1 QLLRRAGAAIRAPA
15 HHHPRAGRRGLRHPR
30 AGARYMK
37 RDLLR
42 VGDLPPGELDT
53 ILTVA
58 RRLKGDLRARRPHP
72 LLAGRTLAM
81 IFEKPSLR
89 TRVTFEVGMVQ
100 LGGAAIHLAPGD
112 IRLGERESAGDIA
125 RNLERWVDL
134 VMARTFLHRS
144 VVDLAAGARVPVING
159 LSDLHH
165 PCQVLSDCFTLLEHR
180 GRLAGLRVAF
190 IGDGNNVVHSWM
202 DAAARLGFD
211 FVLACPPGY
220 EPAATIVA
228 AAGPHVTVTHDA
240 AAAARGA
247 DVLYTDVW
255 TSMGQETEA
264 TVRRQAFHPYQLNA
278 PLVARARPD
287 VLVMHCLPAH
297 RGEEIT
303 DDVID
308 GPRSVVFDQAE
319 NRLHV
324 QKAIMMWLLGVAP

>member
-1 QLLRRAGAAIRAPA
+1 
-15 HHHPRAGRRGLRHPR
+15 
-30 AGARYMK
+30 MK

-42 VGDLPPGELDT
+42 VGDLTAGELDT

-134 VMARTFLHRS
+134 VMARTFLHQS

-165 PCQVLSDCFTLLEHR
+165 PCQVLSDCFTLLERR

-202 DAAARLGFD
+202 DAAVRLGFG

-220 EPAATIVA
+220 EPDPSIIAEARPHATI
-228 AAGPHVTVTHDA
+228 THDVEI
-240 AAAARGA
+240 AARGA

-255 TSMGQETEA
+255 TSMGQEAEA
-264 TVRRQAFHPYQLNA
+264 KARRRAFARYQVNERV
-278 PLVARARPD
+278 VALAGPRA
-287 VLVMHCLPAH
+287 LVMHCLPAH

-303 DDVID
+303 DAVLD
-308 GPRSVVFDQAE
+308 GPQSVVFDQAE

-324 QKAIMMWLLGVAP
+324 QKAIMCWLAGVG

>member
-1 QLLRRAGAAIRAPA
+1 
-15 HHHPRAGRRGLRHPR
+15 
-30 AGARYMK
+30 MK

-42 VGDLPPGELDT
+42 LADLSTQEIEA
-53 ILTVA
+53 ILA
-58 RRLKGDLRARRPHP
+58 LAKRLKDELRDGTPHP

-134 VMARTFLHRS
+134 VMARTFLHQS

-165 PCQVLSDCFTLLEHR
+165 PCQVLSDCFTLLERR

-202 DAAARLGFD
+202 DAAVRLGFG

-220 EPAATIVA
+220 EPDPSIIAEARPHATI
-228 AAGPHVTVTHDA
+228 THDVEI
-240 AAAARGA
+240 AARGA

-255 TSMGQETEA
+255 TSMGQEAEA
-264 TVRRQAFHPYQLNA
+264 KARRRAFGPYQVNERV
-278 PLVARARPD
+278 VALAGPRA
-287 VLVMHCLPAH
+287 LVMHCLPAH

-303 DDVID
+303 DAVLD
-308 GPRSVVFDQAE
+308 GPQSVVFEQAE

-324 QKAIMMWLLGVAP
+324 QKAIMCWLAGVG

>member
-1 QLLRRAGAAIRAPA
+1 
-15 HHHPRAGRRGLRHPR
+15 
-30 AGARYMK
+30 MK
-37 RDLLR
+37 RDVLR
-42 VGDLPPGELDT
+42 IADLATGEIEA
-53 ILTVA
+53 ILA
-58 RRLKGDLRARRPHP
+58 LAGRLKADLRDGKPHP

-112 IRLGERESAGDIA
+112 IRLGERESARDIA

-134 VMARTFLHRS
+134 VMARTFLHQS

-165 PCQVLSDCFTLLEHR
+165 PCQVLSDCFTLLERR

-190 IGDGNNVVHSWM
+190 IGDGNNMVHSWM

-211 FVLACPPGY
+211 FVLACPAGY
-220 EPAATIVA
+220 EPDPRIVA
-228 AAGPHVTVTHDA
+228 EAGPRATVTHDVES
-240 AAAARGA
+240 AARGA
-247 DVLYTDVW
+247 DVVYTDVW
-255 TSMGQETEA
+255 TSMGQEAEA
-264 TVRRQAFHPYQLNA
+264 KARRQAFRPYQVNERV
-278 PLVARARPD
+278 VALAGPRA
-287 VLVMHCLPAH
+287 LVMHCLPAH

-303 DDVID
+303 DAVLD
-308 GPRSVVFDQAE
+308 GPQSVVLDQAE

-324 QKAIMMWLLGVAP
+324 QKAIMCWLVGAG

>member
-1 QLLRRAGAAIRAPA
+1 V
-15 HHHPRAGRRGLRHPR
+15 
-30 AGARYMK
+30 K

-42 VGDLPPGELDT
+42 IADLSTQEIEA
-53 ILTVA
+53 ILA
-58 RRLKGDLRARRPHP
+58 LAKRLKDELRDGTPHP

-100 LGGAAIHLAPGD
+100 LGGAAIHLGPGD

-134 VMARTFLHRS
+134 VMARTFLHQS

-165 PCQVLSDCFTLLEHR
+165 PCQVLSDCFTLLERR

-190 IGDGNNVVHSWM
+190 VGDGNNVVHSWM
-202 DAAARLGFD
+202 DAAVRLGFG

-220 EPAATIVA
+220 EPDPSIIAEARPHATI
-228 AAGPHVTVTHDA
+228 THDVEI
-240 AAAARGA
+240 AARGA

-255 TSMGQETEA
+255 TSMGQEAEA
-264 TVRRQAFHPYQLNA
+264 KARRRAFARYQVNERV
-278 PLVARARPD
+278 VALAGPRA
-287 VLVMHCLPAH
+287 LVMHCLPAH

-303 DDVID
+303 DAVLD
-308 GPRSVVFDQAE
+308 GPQSVVFEQAE

-324 QKAIMMWLLGVAP
+324 QKAIMCWLAGVG